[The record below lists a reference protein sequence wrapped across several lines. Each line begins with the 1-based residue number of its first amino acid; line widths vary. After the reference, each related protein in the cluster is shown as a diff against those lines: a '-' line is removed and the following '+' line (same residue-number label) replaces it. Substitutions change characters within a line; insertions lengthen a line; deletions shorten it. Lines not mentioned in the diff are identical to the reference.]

1 MRQDHRGD
9 EASLEGGAAA
19 LSGRGPGEIPGPW
32 PGDPEV
38 GEGGRVCPDSGM
50 GESDHRGGI

>member
-1 MRQDHRGD
+1 M
-9 EASLEGGAAA
+9 GGAAA

-50 GESDHRGGI
+50 GESDHRGGT